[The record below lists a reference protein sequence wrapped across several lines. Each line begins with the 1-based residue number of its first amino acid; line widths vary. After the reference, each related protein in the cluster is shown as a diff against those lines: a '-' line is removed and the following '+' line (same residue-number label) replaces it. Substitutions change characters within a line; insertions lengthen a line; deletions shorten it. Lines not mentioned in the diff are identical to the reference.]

1 MHKGSKEIKCAKGA
15 TILIRASGTFCAYAM
30 EASKRTLILGPLT
43 STARAL
49 KYKLPPDIEK
59 VFVKAEKSTEWTI
72 EWSYYNPS
80 EISDPIPVELPIG
93 FQQPES
99 LASQM
104 RRMIKNEVSRA
115 AEEQGFGSF
124 QDEDDFELDEEILT
138 NYEMTDMEE
147 MQEYE
152 QELEPVDP
160 AKKDEVPIDEV
171 DENNPAPPPE
181 EQKTVDSAT

>member
-1 MHKGSKEIKCAKGA
+1 
-15 TILIRASGTFCAYAM
+15 
-30 EASKRTLILGPLT
+30 
-43 STARAL
+43 
-49 KYKLPPDIEK
+49 
-59 VFVKAEKSTEWTI
+59 
-72 EWSYYNPS
+72 
-80 EISDPIPVELPIG
+80 
-93 FQQPES
+93 
-99 LASQM
+99 
-104 RRMIKNEVSRA
+104 MIKNEVSRA

-152 QELEPVDP
+152 QELEPVDS